1 MIQNYKC
8 SNYLKLLAA
17 CMALIFFGCST
28 QKDALLN
35 RSYHQINTKYNGL
48 FYAKEH
54 LKEGVKKIEKLHL
67 NNYSEILTINK
78 LGTQKSAQSAKGS
91 LDGAIEKATL
101 AIQKHSMD
109 IDGQEKN
116 KFIDSNYLII
126 GKAKFYKQEYA
137 QAINTFSYILRKT
150 NSIDFKIEA
159 ILWAT
164 LSHNKLNNTEA
175 VRNSINIMNDDYVL
189 KDEDQSILYEIEA
202 ELAIEKGYYLEAIAH
217 LSKATNLSKDRDK
230 KTRMNYILGQLSI
243 ETGNLAGALDYFL
256 KVIKKAS
263 EYEILFNARLSMAK
277 AYDPSASNVDVEKE
291 LIKMI
296 KDKKNTE
303 YLDQIYYAIG
313 SINIK
318 NQDTIAAIR
327 SFSLSSSL
335 SQFNNEQKS
344 QSHYALANIFWNKKE
359 YIQSFNH
366 CDSAF
371 QVTSPNALNYQEIK
385 TMLTSAKRI
394 AQQYNII
401 NYNDSI
407 ITLANLS
414 ELERNKFIDDH
425 IAELKIKD
433 EQEKRGLQK
442 NSNENSNFNQYDY
455 NRQSTNSMQASSGGG
470 WYFYNP
476 SAISLGYSE
485 FLSRWGNREIEDN
498 WRRKNKTDDFLEEE
512 ASLELMEDQPDDRE
526 KYSRAYYISKLPME
540 LEQQIAILSKIETA
554 YYNLAVV
561 FKESLQDYEQSIK
574 IYIELLDRFPATEYR
589 PLIYFDKYNVHLLQK
604 DSINA
609 QLTFNKIKDEYPG
622 SDYYKLLLG
631 QDHNIK
637 NNERDKDN
645 KIYEM
650 AHGLYSEYSYKSC
663 EKLNDLVKTNYNNI
677 FIAQIEL
684 LNVFCRAKQSDR
696 ASYIQNLE
704 ELIKK
709 YPKAIISTKI
719 DSLLVTL
726 KGEHILDNDSVYQND
741 FSSPHSFFIL
751 MKDATIN
758 LPETQLNM
766 SKFNK
771 RAYKLDSLEIVNLL
785 LTKSLQLLK
794 VQSFKSRVAAKI
806 YYDLIK
812 DDPYINEIVNVNKS
826 ELFII
831 SDSNF
836 LILIKEKDINTYRDY
851 FNKIYLLN

>member
-17 CMALIFFGCST
+17 CMALIVFGCST

-78 LGTQKSAQSAKGS
+78 LGTPKSAQSAKSS
-91 LDGAIEKATL
+91 LDRAIEKATL

-109 IDGQEKN
+109 IGGQEKN
-116 KFIDSNYLII
+116 KFIDNNYLII
-126 GKAKFYKQEYA
+126 GKAKFYKQEYS

-150 NSIDFKIEA
+150 NLIDVKIEA

-175 VRNSINIMNDDYVL
+175 VRNSINILNDDYLL
-189 KDEDQSILYEIEA
+189 KEADQSILHEIEA
-202 ELAIEKGYYLEAIAH
+202 ELAIERGYYLEAIAH
-217 LSKATNLSKDRDK
+217 LRKAIDLSKNRDK

-263 EYEILFNARLSMAK
+263 EYEILFNAQLSMAK
-277 AYDPSASNVDVEKE
+277 AYDPNASSLDVEQE
-291 LIKMI
+291 LMSMI

-318 NQDTIAAIR
+318 NQDTTAAIG
-327 SFSLSSSL
+327 SFTLSSSL

-344 QSHYALANIFWNKKE
+344 QSHYALANIFWKKKE

-371 QVTSPNALNYQEIK
+371 QVTKPNAPNYQQIK

-407 ITLANLS
+407 IALANLS
-414 ELERNKFIDDH
+414 ELERNKFIEDY
-425 IAELKIKD
+425 IVELKIKD
-433 EQEKRGLQK
+433 EQDKGDLQN
-442 NSNENSNFNQYDY
+442 NSNQNSSFNQYDY
-455 NRQSTNSMQASSGGG
+455 NRQSTNSMQVASGGG

-485 FLSRWGNREIEDN
+485 FLSRWGNRELGDN
-498 WRRKNKTDDFLEEE
+498 WRRKNKTDDFLDEDVG
-512 ASLELMEDQPDDRE
+512 LELMEDQPDDRE
-526 KYSRAYYISKLPME
+526 KYSRAYYISKLPID
-540 LEQQIAILSKIETA
+540 LEQQTIILSKTETA
-554 YYNLAVV
+554 YYNLAVI

-574 IYIELLDRFPATEYR
+574 IYVELLDRFPDTEYR

-604 DSINA
+604 DSISA
-609 QLTFNKIKDEYPG
+609 QVVFNKIKDEYPG
-622 SDYYKLLLG
+622 SEYYKLLLG
-631 QDHNIK
+631 QDHNI
-637 NNERDKDN
+637 NNKEKDNDN
-645 KIYEM
+645 KIYKI
-650 AHGLYSEYSYKSC
+650 AYDLYSEYSYGSC
-663 EKLNDLVKTNYNNI
+663 EKLNDLAENNYNNV

-684 LNVFCRAKQSDR
+684 LNVFCHAKQLDR

-704 ELIKK
+704 NLLEKH
-709 YPKAIISTKI
+709 PQSIISTNI
-719 DSLLVTL
+719 DTLLMTL
-726 KGEHILDNDSVYQND
+726 RGEYVLDNDSVYQNS

-751 MKDATIN
+751 MQDATIN
-758 LPETQLNM
+758 LPETQLNI
-766 SKFNK
+766 SRFNK
-771 RAYKLDSLEIVNLL
+771 REYKLDSLEIVNLL
-785 LTKSLQLLK
+785 LTKNLQLLK
-794 VQSFKSRVAAKI
+794 VQSFKNKVAAKI

-812 DDPYINEIVNVNKS
+812 GDSYIKDIVNINKS

-831 SDSNF
+831 SDLNF
-836 LILIKEKDINTYRDY
+836 ITLIKEKDINRYRDY